1 MATPSG
7 MPIPR
12 LTMLS
17 GCNSIAARR
26 AMILRSES
34 SIGAIDDIGTR
45 ISPEYA
51 ALYASAKVC
60 MWYSGFSATTM

>member
-1 MATPSG
+1 MPSSVATLATPSG

-12 LTMLS
+12 FTMLLADS
-17 GCNSIAARR
+17 SIAARR

-45 ISPEYA
+45 NSPENA
-51 ALYASAKVC
+51 GL
-60 MWYSGFSATTM
+60 